1 MLQIQPTKT
10 RPLPISYSS
19 FTKSMIDNQLVLS
32 KEDYDNKYEVVSA
45 ASRFDP
51 TQCSP
56 PNSFID
62 NLKKRMDIYYK

>member
-1 MLQIQPTKT
+1 MLQVQTAKS
-10 RPLPISYSS
+10 RAVPISYSS
-19 FTKSMIDNQLVLS
+19 FTKALMNTELVLS
-32 KEDYDNKYEVVSA
+32 KEDCDNKYEVVSA